1 MCLRNFLISIDVNMY
16 IFILGYNFEF
26 LRDRMNTKLVITAVS
41 SLFLMAC
48 GGGSNATTPSSPANS
63 LPVVVVDNDI
73 EIFEGEVVDIQFSA
87 TDANNDPVSFSLTGD
102 DAAHFSLSNNAI
114 TFNQGVDF
122 ENPTD
127 TNLDNVYTINLVAS
141 DGIGSVIESI
151 NLTIQDAFEGRIVDG
166 PVFGSKVF
174 FDKNNNFVQDANEN
188 VYLSDE
194 SGYFSVLE
202 TNTFEF
208 NLVAIGGID
217 TVTNQSIDETVL
229 AFPPIENQTFAN
241 VTPLS
246 TLVTVSDA
254 ATVEQ
259 LLSAVSDG
267 LTLDQV
273 LSRDTWQQA
282 ENNESSAQAIQT
294 VNSQIIAVVN
304 SISKLTNKDNIT
316 TSKNVIDALVSGQN
330 NAVLST
336 LNEVTTITN
345 VINEIAAND
354 TSIAPVNNSV
364 ASALSQIIAT
374 TNNVIRKNQ
383 TNITSGALSEVI
395 AASQSSLP
403 EKVAALVA
411 GNITVEEFSEETN
424 QAVVLDTDNDGVL
437 DANDAFPFD
446 PTETLDTDQDG
457 MGNNTDTDDDNDG
470 VLDAADAFPLNRD
483 ESLDTDKDGL
493 GNNADTDDDNDG
505 VLDAADAFPLNRDE
519 SLDTDK
525 DGLGNNA
532 DTDDDNDGVLDAA
545 DAFPL
550 NRDESLDTDKDGL
563 GNNADTDDDND
574 GVLDAA
580 DAFPLNRDES
590 LDTDKDGLGNNAD
603 TDDDND
609 GVLDAE
615 DAFPLDKTETIDT
628 DQDGLGNNADDDDDG
643 DGIPDSEDSFPL
655 DPNFAPKMLSNFY
668 VVEEDT
674 KLNSSIDAT
683 DQDGDS
689 LMYTLISNVSNGS
702 LNFSTDGSF
711 EYIPDINFYGE
722 DSFSA
727 SASDGDLSSEIV
739 IFNIQITGINDA
751 PSLQNI
757 SIETRLDNSITLF
770 LYGKD
775 VDSEKLDYSVIA
787 PPSMGSATIGDNN
800 TIIYTPNQGAIGI
813 DEFKIQVSD
822 GELTSSAIATVD
834 NNLSFK
840 GSIDGNFEDAEIL
853 LTGDGYLLTTIPD
866 SLGNFK
872 FYGLADGDYA
882 VKVRKDGYKSSAA
895 STFTLDI
902 NEMEQTQTNVT
913 YLDKTQQSEVT
924 KALVSSSIDNK
935 EFSLV
940 AIDSENFSFHWEEDQ
955 STAGFDYSAYINEP
969 LTIEFLGEQQ
979 IIVNDSS
986 ANLLHHNL
994 NILLVDSGDVKWTQ
1008 EHAYRIAEI
1017 MKSIPQEQR
1026 DSYQIQSL
1034 KPSKWQLT
1042 SDYIENDIRITETSG
1057 HKTVLISDA
1066 VFVNAAPKVAKVEG
1080 KRGVFYSQRLHHA
1093 LVRFVTQNGTDVTAY
1108 EKILNERYGVSTLIP
1123 DYSILTAPTGNEGA
1137 GRFQAF
1143 HPDEIVEIINM
1154 FEEMPKGMHKLP
1166 ELNYLVRRLD
1176 GTPHP
1181 FYDEAP
1187 AVAWSDAGYIEF
1199 MESAFNTSSVAYM
1212 HRLII
1217 HEKAH
1222 FLWAHQFDRNLKDDW
1237 VELGGWYEDSST
1249 NSGWATSNQTEFVSA
1264 YAHSKNPNEDM
1275 AESISYFIINPDL
1288 LKSRAIR
1295 KYEFV
1300 RDRIMQGNI
1309 YISQIN
1315 ENLTFQVYN
1324 LFPDY
1329 VFPGKIKRVD
1339 INVDG
1344 IPEQDKIVT
1353 IDIELHALD
1362 VELEGAKLAY
1372 LRVFSEI
1379 GTYKDVYLYP
1389 VDANGIQ
1396 VVSGD
1401 LSTRLQGSF
1410 TLSKFAKAGFW
1421 RTEQIVITDSVGNQR
1436 MEGANDFGWKLHVNN
1451 PLEDAIKP
1459 EYVSNTA
1466 SLTKSTDELE
1476 GQEVQIIHASWLV
1489 NENKLM
1495 SENSPCYA
1503 SMNDEILSTYRVEG
1517 YGSYDEFNE
1526 TCSVDFLMPHYMPSS
1541 NYSLNYIKMFDLAL
1555 NQRGTYFTNSSGGL
1569 RDEDI
1574 NLDEFPQQIEL
1585 VTDNQDIIHPELDLN
1600 DIQIVATPTNPD
1612 APNGETIVTVTFHVR
1627 DNISGYNIASL
1638 ILRDPQGIEHQYWVY
1653 NDETWSIFPKGDVTQ
1668 WTTYTRNIVLPV
1680 GSAPGTWGVSEIT
1693 IYDRAGNFKGYD
1705 FTEIVHFDVI
1715 E

>member
-1 MCLRNFLISIDVNMY
+1 M
-16 IFILGYNFEF
+16 
-26 LRDRMNTKLVITAVS
+26 
-41 SLFLMAC
+41 
-48 GGGSNATTPSSPANS
+48 
-63 LPVVVVDNDI
+63 
-73 EIFEGEVVDIQFSA
+73 
-87 TDANNDPVSFSLTGD
+87 
-102 DAAHFSLSNNAI
+102 
-114 TFNQGVDF
+114 
-122 ENPTD
+122 
-127 TNLDNVYTINLVAS
+127 
-141 DGIGSVIESI
+141 
-151 NLTIQDAFEGRIVDG
+151 
-166 PVFGSKVF
+166 
-174 FDKNNNFVQDANEN
+174 
-188 VYLSDE
+188 
-194 SGYFSVLE
+194 
-202 TNTFEF
+202 
-208 NLVAIGGID
+208 
-217 TVTNQSIDETVL
+217 
-229 AFPPIENQTFAN
+229 
-241 VTPLS
+241 
-246 TLVTVSDA
+246 
-254 ATVEQ
+254 
-259 LLSAVSDG
+259 
-267 LTLDQV
+267 
-273 LSRDTWQQA
+273 
-282 ENNESSAQAIQT
+282 
-294 VNSQIIAVVN
+294 
-304 SISKLTNKDNIT
+304 
-316 TSKNVIDALVSGQN
+316 
-330 NAVLST
+330 
-336 LNEVTTITN
+336 
-345 VINEIAAND
+345 
-354 TSIAPVNNSV
+354 
-364 ASALSQIIAT
+364 
-374 TNNVIRKNQ
+374 
-383 TNITSGALSEVI
+383 
-395 AASQSSLP
+395 
-403 EKVAALVA
+403 
-411 GNITVEEFSEETN
+411 
-424 QAVVLDTDNDGVL
+424 
-437 DANDAFPFD
+437 
-446 PTETLDTDQDG
+446 
-457 MGNNTDTDDDNDG
+457 
-470 VLDAADAFPLNRD
+470 LDAADAFPLNLD
-483 ESLDTDKDGL
+483 ESVDTDKDGL

-519 SLDTDK
+519 S
-525 DGLGNNA
+525 
-532 DTDDDNDGVLDAA
+532 V
-545 DAFPL
+545 
-550 NRDESLDTDKDGL
+550 
-563 GNNADTDDDND
+563 
-574 GVLDAA
+574 
-580 DAFPLNRDES
+580 
-590 LDTDKDGLGNNAD
+590 DTDKDGLGNNAD

-757 SIETRLDNSITLF
+757 SIETRLDNSITSF

-913 YLDKTQQSEVT
+913 YLNKTQQSEVT
-924 KALVSSSIDNK
+924 RALVSSSIDNK

-1154 FEEMPKGMHKLP
+1154 LEEMPKGMHKLP

-1275 AESISYFIINPDL
+1275 AESISFFIINPDL

-1526 TCSVDFLMPHYMPSS
+1526 TCTVDFLMPHYMPSS

-1600 DIQIVATPTNPD
+1600 DIQIVATPTNLD

-1653 NDETWSIFPKGDVTQ
+1653 NDETWSVFPRGDVTQ

>member
-1 MCLRNFLISIDVNMY
+1 
-16 IFILGYNFEF
+16 
-26 LRDRMNTKLVITAVS
+26 MNTKLVVIAVS
-41 SLFLMAC
+41 SFFLMAC
-48 GGGSNATTPSSPANS
+48 GGGGVETKPSPPANL
-63 LPVVVVDNDI
+63 LPVVIVDNDI

-87 TDANNDPVSFSLTGD
+87 TDVNNDSISFSLTGD
-102 DAAHFSLSNNAI
+102 DAAHFSLSNNTI

-122 ENPTD
+122 ESPTD
-127 TNLDNVYTINLVAS
+127 TNLDNVYTINLVAN

-174 FDKNNNFVQDANEN
+174 FDKNNNFVQDTNEN

-194 SGYFSVLE
+194 SGYFSILE
-202 TNTFEF
+202 TNTNEF

-217 TVTNQSIDETVL
+217 TFTNQSLDGIVF
-229 AFPPIENQTFAN
+229 AFPPIENETFAN

-246 TLVTVSDA
+246 TLVTLSDA

-259 LLSAVSDG
+259 LLPALSDEF
-267 LTLDQV
+267 TLDEV
-273 LSRDTWQQA
+273 LYQDTWQQA
-282 ENNESSAQAIQT
+282 ENNKSSAQAIQT
-294 VNSQIIAVVN
+294 INSQIITIVN
-304 SISKLTNKDNIT
+304 SISKLTNVDNIT
-316 TSKNVIDALVSGQN
+316 TNKNVIDVLISVQN
-330 NAVLST
+330 NTVLFS

-345 VINEIAAND
+345 VINEIVVND
-354 TSIAPVNNSV
+354 TSIAPINNTIVSV
-364 ASALSQIIAT
+364 LSQLIAT

-383 TNITSGALSEVI
+383 TNITSVSLNQVI

-403 EKVAALVA
+403 EKVAVLVA
-411 GNITVEEFSEETN
+411 GDITIEDFKEQTN
-424 QAVVLDTDNDGVL
+424 EAIVLDTDNDGVL
-437 DANDAFPFD
+437 DVNDTFPFD
-446 PTETLDTDQDG
+446 PTETLDTDEDG
-457 MGNNTDTDDDNDG
+457 LGNNTDTDDDNDSVLDVNDAFPLDKTETLDTDEDGLGNNTDTDDDNDG
-470 VLDAADAFPLNRD
+470 
-483 ESLDTDKDGL
+483 
-493 GNNADTDDDNDG
+493 
-505 VLDAADAFPLNRDE
+505 
-519 SLDTDK
+519 
-525 DGLGNNA
+525 
-532 DTDDDNDGVLDAA
+532 
-545 DAFPL
+545 
-550 NRDESLDTDKDGL
+550 
-563 GNNADTDDDND
+563 
-574 GVLDAA
+574 
-580 DAFPLNRDES
+580 
-590 LDTDKDGLGNNAD
+590 
-603 TDDDND
+603 
-609 GVLDAE
+609 
-615 DAFPLDKTETIDT
+615 
-628 DQDGLGNNADDDDDG
+628 
-643 DGIPDSEDSFPL
+643 IPDSEDTFPL
-655 DPNFAPKMLSNFY
+655 EPNFAPKILSDFY
-668 VVEEDT
+668 FVEEDT
-674 KLNSSIDAT
+674 KLNSSIVAT
-683 DQDGDS
+683 DENGDS
-689 LMYTLISNVSNGS
+689 LIYTLISDVSNGT
-702 LNFSTDGSF
+702 LTFSTDGSF
-711 EYIPDINFYGE
+711 EYIPDINFFGE

-727 SASDGDLSSEIV
+727 SASDGDLSSDIV
-739 IFNIQITGINDA
+739 IFNIQIIGINDA

-757 SIETRLDNSITLF
+757 SIKTRLDNSTTL
-770 LYGKD
+770 LLDGKD
-775 VDSEKLDYSVIA
+775 VDSEKLDYSIIA
-787 PPSMGSATIGDNN
+787 PPSMGSAIKGDNN
-800 TIIYTPNQGAIGI
+800 TIIYKPNQGAFGI

-853 LTGDGYLLTTIPD
+853 LTGDGYLLTTTPD
-866 SLGNFK
+866 SSGNFK
-872 FYGLADGDYA
+872 FYGLADGEYEG
-882 VKVRKDGYKSSAA
+882 KMKKNGYKSSTAK
-895 STFTLDI
+895 TFTLDI
-902 NEMEQTQTNVT
+902 NEMEQTQDNVT
-913 YLDKTQQSEVT
+913 YLNKTQKSEVT
-924 KALVSSSIDNK
+924 KTLLSSSIDNN
-935 EFSLV
+935 EFSLIP
-940 AIDSENFSFHWEEDQ
+940 IDSENFSFHWEEDQ

-979 IIVNDSS
+979 IVFDDSS
-986 ANLLHHNL
+986 ANLLHHNY
-994 NILLVDSGDVKWTQ
+994 NILLVNSGDVRWTQ
-1008 EHAYRIAEI
+1008 EHAYRIAET

-1026 DSYQIQSL
+1026 DSYKIQSL

-1042 SDYIENDIRITETSG
+1042 SDYIEDDIRITETSG

-1080 KRGVFYSQRLHHA
+1080 KRGIFYSQRLHHA
-1093 LVRFVTQNGTDVTAY
+1093 LVRFVTQNGTNVKAY

-1123 DYSILTAPTGNEGA
+1123 DYSILTAPTGNEEA

-1181 FYDEAP
+1181 FYDEAL
-1187 AVAWSDAGYIEF
+1187 AVAWPDAGYIEF
-1199 MESAFNTSSVAYM
+1199 MESAFNTSSVAFM

-1222 FLWAHQFDRNLKDDW
+1222 FLWAHQFDQNLKKDW
-1237 VELGGWYEDSST
+1237 IDLGGWYEDSSI
-1249 NSGWATSNQTEFVSA
+1249 NSGWATSTQTEFVSA

-1329 VFPGKIKRVD
+1329 VFPAKIKRVD

-1353 IDIELHALD
+1353 IEIELHALD

-1389 VDANGIQ
+1389 VDINGNQ
-1396 VVSGD
+1396 VVSDD

-1410 TLSKFAKAGFW
+1410 TLSKFAKAGYW

-1436 MEGANDFGWKLHVNN
+1436 MEGANDFGWKLYVNN

-1466 SLTKSTDELE
+1466 SLTKSIDERE

-1495 SENSPCYA
+1495 NENSPCYA

-1517 YGSYDEFNE
+1517 YGSYNELDE
-1526 TCSVDFLMPHYMPSS
+1526 TCTVDFIMPDYMPSS
-1541 NYSLNYIKMFDLAL
+1541 IYSLNYIKMFDLAL

-1569 RDEDI
+1569 RNEDI

-1585 VTDNQDIIHPELDLN
+1585 VTGNQDIIHPELDLN

-1612 APNGETIVTVTFHVR
+1612 APNGETIVSVTFHVR

-1653 NDETWSIFPKGDVTQ
+1653 NDETWSVFPKGDVTQ

-1705 FTEIVHFDVI
+1705 FTEIIHFDVI